1 MKRSSLHFSTRE
13 LLLRTALVA
22 LSIFGTIEHREASRI
37 KEKIK
42 ALIPVCEIKIE
53 YPDPECLH
61 ALGGRFSLTGVIRF
75 PADTEIPAKL
85 IVRSHLKD
93 PASGKKYVE
102 LDGKI
107 GRHDDAGVHFE
118 IELPPP
124 AMQVSILPTRPTQP
138 GTYICTIEAF
148 DGNDRLTIA
157 ATPMTFVPSPQ

>member
-1 MKRSSLHFSTRE
+1 M
-13 LLLRTALVA
+13 AQ
-22 LSIFGTIEHREASRI
+22 REASRI

-53 YPDPECLH
+53 YPDPEGLH

-75 PADTEIPAKL
+75 PADTKIPAKL

-118 IELPPP
+118 IELPPS
-124 AMQVSILPTRPTQP
+124 AILPTRPTQP
-138 GTYICTIEAF
+138 GTCILTIEAF
-148 DGNDRLTIA
+148 DGNDRLTVS